1 MKSTSF
7 VRISAA
13 VVLFAATAFST
24 AMAEPVRHFSVEGTY
39 RAKAVSEGGVTTRE
53 GNATTVN
60 SIIAALDGKSFTAL
74 FDLDFGTVDSDGS
87 LDRGLFTGAVKNTS
101 ATSGAFGFTP
111 ISNSCVN
118 PALDCYVSLA
128 NDQFG
133 VGIDSYGLRT
143 GFIQSDALNT
153 LVSNTI
159 PGAGN
164 VIGGVTVGTVVSTSF
179 GLFASGAGL
188 FSSPSLLGP
197 TELLNSDPALFSQS
211 SDGRFFF
218 LTSYGPGVAIETGF
232 VTFGFEA
239 LRISEVFDNPGP
251 PTAVPEPETY
261 ALMLTGL
268 VLMGVN
274 ARRRQAKQTEKA

>member
-1 MKSTSF
+1 MKSTSL

-13 VVLFAATAFST
+13 VSLLAAAAFTT
-24 AMAEPVRHFSVEGTY
+24 AMAAPVRHFSVEGTY
-39 RAKAVSEGGVTTRE
+39 RVRALVEGGVTTRE

-60 SIIAALDGKSFTAL
+60 NIIAALDGKSFTAL

-87 LDRGLFTGAVKNTS
+87 LDKGLFTGAVKNTS
-101 ATSGAFGFTP
+101 ATSGAFGFTSIP
-111 ISNSCVN
+111 NSCVN
-118 PALDCYVSLA
+118 PALDCYVSME

-133 VGIDSYGLRT
+133 VGIDLYGLLT
-143 GFIQSDALNT
+143 GFVQSDALNT
-153 LVSNTI
+153 LVSSTV

-164 VIGGVTVGTVVSTSF
+164 GTGGFSVGTLVYTSF
-179 GLFASGAGL
+179 GLFAGQADL

-211 SDGRFFF
+211 SEGRFFF
-218 LTSYGPGVAIETGF
+218 LTSYGLGLAIETGF

-251 PTAVPEPETY
+251 TTAVPEPKTY

-268 VLMGVN
+268 VLIGVN
-274 ARRRQAKQTEKA
+274 ARRRQAKQAEQA